1 MNGQFC
7 FVFDMDGTITSCE
20 TLPLIGKHFGIDKE
34 IEKLTQNAIAGNV
47 PYLENFIYRIHMLAN
62 YPVKEISTLLK
73 NVPLHEPII
82 NFIARHSDQCR
93 IATTNLDVWIE
104 QLQTRLP
111 CPVHCSHA
119 SLKND
124 SINRLETVLK
134 KDQLVTD
141 LQAQGFKVAFI
152 GDGNNDMEAMRLA
165 DVAIASGLTHPPA
178 KSILLVAD
186 YICYDENALCRFLE
200 HLC

>member
-1 MNGQFC
+1 MKENFC
-7 FVFDMDGTITSCE
+7 FVFDMDGTITNCE
-20 TLPLIGKHFGIDKE
+20 TLPLIGKHFHIEQE
-34 IEKLTQNAIAGNV
+34 IEKLTQNAVAGNV

-62 YPVKEISTLLK
+62 YPVKEIASLLE
-73 NVPLHEPII
+73 NVPLHEAIVS
-82 NFIARHSDQCR
+82 FIAAHSEQCR

-104 QLQTRLP
+104 QLKTRLP

-124 SINRLETVLK
+124 VIKKLETVLK

-141 LQAQGFKVAFI
+141 LQSQGFKVAFI

-165 DVAIASGLTHPPA
+165 DVAIASGLTHSPA

-186 YICYDENALCRFLE
+186 YICYDEKTLCRFLE
-200 HLC
+200 RLC